1 MSTRSEQ
8 FVESYLEATSCLV
21 DAKIAAVAFDKTLPY
36 SITKNDRKGKGIYT
50 VTDNE
55 VTFDVYSEY
64 YDLEVGQKVYVTIP
78 NGDFSERKFISN
90 IIKDEEIQEN
100 RYNYRFPMDSL
111 ILDNEEIILDS
122 ESLTANK
129 FVIDNLSEKEEEN
142 KSQCKLGE
150 IQSYTN
156 YLDSSLTRLVVSCR
170 IQTLLQDYNIS
181 TGHYGFGALLL
192 TKNLS
197 LGYDNYEEAEN
208 MLYDLLEQNSFKSV
222 EESVDY
228 LNSLN
233 QDIAKSLGKTVNYW
247 SLHNLQVSTE
257 DMIGNLYK
265 FQGQQLQAK
274 AFDVSQLN
282 SLSFVIPYVYQVGD
296 FQQTGLTSNFDLEY
310 EDTPDYNIIYS
321 DLKLSWGYA
330 QEEYNEDALILGY
343 YDNGLV
349 LNENELIVK
358 LIQHSAEENI
368 NSLARISDP
377 VRIELDVGSFGS
389 LVGGWNIID
398 SSFRLNENKKLNYSQ
413 KEINT
418 ATLMTDYKPYITLR
432 ATYVKNVQSTLTT
445 LTSDIIYLFRDSIA
459 YQELITT
466 FDLYIKTSGGIVMN
480 NFYLYDEN
488 GTILDLNNY
497 NQAYYAE
504 ANLPLSYL
512 KVADTISFKWT
523 IPIKNSMIQCPL
535 INLPDYI
542 DKTYYANFS
551 QLNERYFNNEI
562 WYNYLKQKKEDN
574 EIEDI
579 RIENIRDESNE
590 PNKQVTISYNE
601 KNEICIEYTY
611 LNQSALDYAQ
621 QSVVTY
627 NKFYFFILREY
638 RENKANNYIHCNI
651 NENSAAR
658 KELVFGTQS
667 LFGSKYSFYIDSD
680 EEGDYEKFIT
690 SKIEDGITKYN
701 SIRLIPQLTCIREN
715 PPTSN
720 TLELIQKALSTP
732 ITPGVSEGIEWSL
745 EDSNN
750 TFLIGEI
757 QQKYNKIC
765 YELRVDDSKL
775 INYKR
780 NCSLVK
786 CRVKIEGK
794 IYTQYYSVPIASL
807 GSPVIDLTF
816 NPIISYTHQGGIEND
831 LILEQPLGAM
841 LSSNISNNTYIN
853 NFDERYWRNL
863 DSKISFKELNDS
875 PNVPLTIFKRTSK
888 YQITILGV
896 TISNTSYKLTANTYY
911 YFVSPVGANFL
922 VYIGPN
928 ADYGVLMGKKES
940 DSFYLDPDKYYKVY
954 AYNSDGS
961 KGSKELGKIG
971 ITRPSLY
978 SNNNYNYRVVLQSGF
993 LPVGAKEIFNTLSFT
1008 EVNHIIEED
1017 SLTATPRIG
1026 SVAQFNTA
1034 SLIPYL
1040 NIINTSNNSIIKK
1053 IKINKC
1059 LNAIKFNST
1068 TGKYDPAGKYLYVL
1082 NEAITDTKININ
1094 TTESQML
1101 LSNSKNTSM
1110 DYIDIKDYTQSAYAR
1125 VKIKRVGNEV
1135 RMYLPYELE
1144 IKDFQTKGDGY
1155 YMGKIKKNLSNDSD
1169 GIAFHFPNGAQENTV
1184 YRANSEIV
1192 ITPTTFDTTS
1202 FKEQEEYYY
1211 LYVPNYISGT
1221 LTEQHV
1227 IQEDG
1232 LIWAI
1237 EINDKDRNGVQIV
1250 ASNSNIL
1257 NVIPEIGSPQL
1268 IKDGTKTTLSPY
1280 PLYIKG
1286 DQTYC
1291 ISLYEMAPDNSSLK
1305 LLWHQPLIIKQNLY
1319 KEEILNNWTGELVLD
1334 DVSQLIMSST
1344 LGAGKKDENNLFSG
1358 VFLGTVTNQTDDTPA
1373 NYGIYGY
1380 TQGRQAF
1387 GFRDDGTA
1395 FIGSAGRGRILF
1407 DGNTSSITS
1416 GGYSEI
1422 NPGVSLD
1429 LDDGIFD
1436 LHINTTNDGDIT
1448 HATFKIQEVD
1458 MLNQENN
1465 ITILEISNTDQII
1478 GRRKSNIDLNNMEI
1492 DLKDNTIN
1500 NVAKIKGEEAEFTK
1514 IIASNLNTTYG
1525 NLGTIENYEI
1535 QTNCKLQNLNL
1546 PFTIGSEEDQ
1556 EKYEISI
1563 WSILNY
1569 LYIYLNN
1576 IDKDK
1581 APTYT
1586 SLGELED
1593 ALKNMAKKI
1602 EQ

>member
-8 FVESYLEATSCLV
+8 LVEQFLEASSCLM

-36 SITKNDRKGKGIYT
+36 SITKNDKKGKGIYT

-55 VTFDVYSEY
+55 ITFEVYSEY
-64 YDLEVGQKVYVTIP
+64 YNLEIGQKVYVTIP
-78 NGDFSERKFISN
+78 KGDFSERKFISN

-100 RYNYRFPMDSL
+100 RYSYRFPMDSL
-111 ILDNEEIILDS
+111 ILDDEEIILDS
-122 ESLTANK
+122 EFLTAN
-129 FVIDNLSEKEEEN
+129 LGEEEEN
-142 KSQCKLGE
+142 KGQCKFGE
-150 IQSYTN
+150 IQTYTN

-181 TGHYGFGALLL
+181 TGHYGFGVLLL

-208 MLYDLLEQNSFKSV
+208 MLYDLLEQSSFKSV

-233 QDIAKSLGKTVNYW
+233 QTIANSLGKTTNYW

-296 FQQTGLTSNFDLEY
+296 FQRAGLTSSFDLEY
-310 EDTPDYNIIYS
+310 DDIPDYNIFYS

-330 QEEYNEDALILGY
+330 QEEYSEDTLILGY

-368 NSLARISDP
+368 NSLARISDS
-377 VRIELDVGSFGS
+377 VKIELDVGSFGS

-398 SSFRLNENKKLNYSQ
+398 LGFKLNENRILNYSQ
-413 KEINT
+413 KGINT
-418 ATLMTDYKPYITLR
+418 ATLMTDYKPYIALR
-432 ATYVKNVQSTLTT
+432 ATYTKNVQST
-445 LTSDIIYLFRDSIA
+445 LTSDIIYLFRDSTA

-466 FDLYIKTSGGIVMN
+466 FDLYVKTSGGIVMN

-488 GTILDLNNY
+488 GTILDPNNY

-512 KVADTISFKWT
+512 KATDTISFKWT
-523 IPIKNSMIQCPL
+523 IPMKNSMIQCPL
-535 INLPDYI
+535 INLPNNI
-542 DKTYYANFS
+542 EQTYFATFN
-551 QLNERYFNNEI
+551 QLNERYFNGEI
-562 WYNYLKQKKEDN
+562 WYNYLKQKDDEN
-574 EIEDI
+574 IN
-579 RIENIRDESNE
+579 IENIRDELNE
-590 PNKQVTISYNE
+590 PNKQVTITYNE

-638 RENKANNYIHCNI
+638 RENKANNYIHCSV
-651 NENSAAR
+651 NENSVAH

-667 LFGSKYSFYIDSD
+667 LFGSKYSFYIDND
-680 EEGDYEKFIT
+680 ETGNYEKFIT
-690 SKIEDGITKYN
+690 SKIEGNTTKYN

-732 ITPGVSEGIEWSL
+732 MTPGVSEGIEWSL

-750 TFLIGEI
+750 TFLIGEN

-765 YELRVDDSKL
+765 YELRVDDSRL

-816 NPIISYTHQGGIEND
+816 NPIISYTHQGGIENN
-831 LILEQPLGAM
+831 LILNQPLGAM
-841 LSSNISNNTYIN
+841 LDSNASSNTYIN
-853 NFDERYWRNL
+853 DYDERHWRNL

-875 PNVPLTIFKRTSK
+875 SNTPLTVFKRTSK
-888 YQITILGV
+888 YQVKVGKLV
-896 TISNTSYKLTANTYY
+896 FSYDSCKLTANTYY
-911 YFVSPVGANFL
+911 YFVSSASANFL

-940 DSFYLDPDKYYKVY
+940 DNFYLDPSKYYKVY
-954 AYNSDGS
+954 AYNKNDGS

-971 ITRPSLY
+971 ISRPALY
-978 SNNNYNYRVVLQSGF
+978 KSNDYDYRIVLQSGF
-993 LPVGAKEIFNTLSFT
+993 LPVNAGEIFNNLSFT
-1008 EVNHIIEED
+1008 ETKHIIEKD
-1017 SLTATPRIG
+1017 LPTATPRIG
-1026 SVAQFNTA
+1026 SVAQFNTN

-1040 NIINTSNNSIIKK
+1040 NIINTNDNSTIKK
-1053 IKINKC
+1053 IRINKC
-1059 LNAIKFNST
+1059 LKAIKFNSS
-1068 TGKYDPAGKYLYVL
+1068 TGAYDSSGKYLYVL
-1082 NEAITDTKININ
+1082 SEAITDKEVNID
-1094 TTESQML
+1094 TFASQML

-1110 DYIDIKDYTQSAYAR
+1110 DYININDYTQSAYAR

-1135 RMYLPYELE
+1135 RMYLPYELKIE
-1144 IKDFQTKGDGY
+1144 DFNTKGEGY
-1155 YMGKIKKNLSNDSD
+1155 YMGKIKKNLSNDPD
-1169 GIAFHFPNGAQENTV
+1169 GIAFSFPNGAQENTV

-1192 ITPTTFDTTS
+1192 ITPTAFDITS

-1211 LYVPNYISGT
+1211 LYAPNYLSGT

-1237 EINDKDRNGVQIV
+1237 EINDRNGNGVQV
-1250 ASNSNIL
+1250 VSSNSNIL
-1257 NVIPEIGSPQL
+1257 NAIPEIGSPQL
-1268 IKDGTKTTLSPY
+1268 INNGTRTTLSPY

-1334 DVSQLIMSST
+1334 DISQLIMSST

-1358 VFLGTVTNQTDDTPA
+1358 VFLGAVTNQTDDTA
-1373 NYGIYGY
+1373 ASYGIYGY

-1407 DGNTSSITS
+1407 DGNESTLTS
-1416 GGYSEI
+1416 GSYSEI
-1422 NPGVSLD
+1422 NPGISLD
-1429 LDDGIFD
+1429 LDDGVFD
-1436 LHINTTNDGDIT
+1436 LHINTENDGNWT
-1448 HATFKIQEVD
+1448 NASFKIQEVD
-1458 MLNQENN
+1458 MSNPNNN
-1465 ITILEISNTDQII
+1465 ITILEFSKDNQII
-1478 GRRKSNIDLNNMEI
+1478 GRDQDNMI
-1492 DLKDNTIN
+1492 KLDLKDNTID

-1514 IIASNLNTTYG
+1514 ITTSDLSPTFG
-1525 NLGTIENYEI
+1525 NLGIIDYYDIKN
-1535 QTNCKLQNLNL
+1535 NCKLQNLQL
-1546 PFTIGSEEDQ
+1546 PFTIGFGDNQED
-1556 EKYEISI
+1556 YEIRL
-1563 WSILNY
+1563 WSVLNY
-1569 LYIYLNN
+1569 LYTYLVN
-1576 IDKDK
+1576 IDSSK
-1581 APTYT
+1581 APSY
-1586 SLGELED
+1586 SGSGLQE
-1593 ALKNMAKKI
+1593 ALKNIATKI
-1602 EQ
+1602 E